1 MSDSPAVSRSTSYT
15 AVVGPTAVG
24 KSDFALEL
32 AVQMLADG
40 VPGVDIIS
48 VDSKQVYHGLEIL
61 SGADIPPGW
70 SWLEP
75 SQNLTGSR
83 YTVFANPAQTIY
95 LHGVS
100 ILTPDQE
107 WSVAHFQQF
116 AREIIDSAT
125 KSGRAVL
132 FVGGT
137 GLYYAHLFSTD
148 PLLHVGPDL
157 VLRQRVEQ
165 LGLAELQA
173 EVQQQAPQ
181 RWQEMNHS
189 DQQNPRRL
197 IRVLEK
203 ELAKVGS
210 NGLAIDDQTIGEQQN
225 QQLIYLGLTA
235 DLAVLEARITA
246 RVHKRFEGGAVEEVE
261 RLLRLS
267 PPATDQA
274 KATLGVDDIQKFL
287 AGESSAVDCQKNWA
301 LHEFQYAKRQL
312 TWWKK
317 QAVEWRE
324 S

>member
-1 MSDSPAVSRSTSYT
+1 MSDSPAVFRSTSYT

-32 AVQMLADG
+32 AEGMLADG
-40 VPGVDIIS
+40 KAGVDIIS
-48 VDSKQVYHGLEIL
+48 VDSKQVYRGLEIL
-61 SGADIPPGW
+61 SGADIPRGW
-70 SWLEP
+70 QRREP
-75 SQNLTGSR
+75 TLVPVSARNA
-83 YTVFANPAQTIY
+83 VFANPAQTIY

-137 GLYYAHLFSTD
+137 GLYYSHLFSAD

-157 VLRQRVEQ
+157 DLRRRAEQ
-165 LGLAELQA
+165 LGLADLQA
-173 EVQQQAPQ
+173 EVQQTAPK

-210 NGLAIDDQTIGEQQN
+210 NGPAIDDQTIGEQQN
-225 QQLIYLGLTA
+225 QQLMYLGLTA

-274 KATLGVDDIQKFL
+274 KATLGVADIQKFL